1 MLYYRWK
8 AAFRK
13 ERVIIVE
20 AIQVTKNAYT
30 INDATDVLFSKLDEA
45 IDDMENGRVISEEEM
60 WAELDA
66 I

>member
-1 MLYYRWK
+1 METIK
-8 AAFRK
+8 
-13 ERVIIVE
+13 VI
-20 AIQVTKNAYT
+20 KNAYT
-30 INDATDVLFSKLDEA
+30 INDAADALFSKLDEA

>member
-1 MLYYRWK
+1 MELIKKTNSSYD
-8 AAFRK
+8 
-13 ERVIIVE
+13 VE
-20 AIQVTKNAYT
+20 
-30 INDATDVLFSKLDEA
+30 DARNVLFSKLDDA

>member
-1 MLYYRWK
+1 M
-8 AAFRK
+8 
-13 ERVIIVE
+13 EVT
-20 AIQVTKNAYT
+20 QVTKNAYT
-30 INDATDVLFSKLDEA
+30 INDSMDVLFSKLDEA

>member
-1 MLYYRWK
+1 MIRGNPI
-8 AAFRK
+8 RK
-13 ERVIIVE
+13 VDYME

-30 INDATDVLFSKLDEA
+30 INDAMDVLFSKLDEA